1 MGSSGI
7 CRSEPEWLPR
17 WSRCDRALIAGCAV
31 RVIGIL
37 LAAGAATRFGG
48 DKLLA
53 KLDDGT
59 SVGARSCATLVTAV
73 GEVIAV
79 VRPGDAPLANALTEA
94 GARVSVCDES
104 VHGMGASLA
113 HGIAVAKP
121 CDAIVV
127 ALADM
132 PWVSVSTIAAL
143 VAALEHGSSL
153 VVPRYRSRRG
163 NPVGFGRAHFNTLR
177 NLNGDR
183 GARDLIE
190 GAHSVS
196 WIDVDDPAIL
206 RDVDTVEDL
215 QRR

>member
-1 MGSSGI
+1 
-7 CRSEPEWLPR
+7 
-17 WSRCDRALIAGCAV
+17 V

-48 DKLLA
+48 GKLLA

-59 SVGARSCATLVTAV
+59 TVGARSCATLVLALR
-73 GEVIAV
+73 EVIAV
-79 VRPGDAPLANALTEA
+79 VRPGDVPLSHALTEA
-94 GARVSVCDES
+94 GARVTVCEES

-113 HGIAVAKP
+113 HGIALAVP

-132 PWVSVSTIAAL
+132 PWVSLSTIASL
-143 VAALEHGSSL
+143 VTALEEGSPL

-163 NPVGFGRAHFNTLR
+163 NPVGFGRIHFNHLR
-177 NLNGDR
+177 SLHGEL
-183 GARDLIE
+183 GARDLIDR
-190 GAHSVS
+190 AQNVR

-206 RDVDTVEDL
+206 RDVDTPADL
-215 QRR
+215 RPRLTRAGH